1 VGSVALC
8 GTVQHCPACPAASR
22 FADADEKS
30 RCTGPFKNRVLD
42 DEIAVL
48 QGVREGVRAEGT
60 RVKDELR
67 MDSCRTANSS
77 SILDDFEDLN
87 MRPSE

>member
-1 VGSVALC
+1 MTVEPLVLWQLYQSV
-8 GTVQHCPACPAASR
+8 TEPFSQP
-22 FADADEKS
+22 DEKS